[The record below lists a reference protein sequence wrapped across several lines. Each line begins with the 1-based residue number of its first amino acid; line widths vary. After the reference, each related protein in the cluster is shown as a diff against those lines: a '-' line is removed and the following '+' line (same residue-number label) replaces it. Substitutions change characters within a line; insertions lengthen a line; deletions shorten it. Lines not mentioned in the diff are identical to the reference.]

1 LNARLITA
9 VVLSTA
15 VMLAL
20 GAATLLDPV
29 PLGLS
34 AEFFANDT
42 ESGAPAGSVLDTGP
56 STNHL
61 ITTWQRSPPESF
73 SQRWTG
79 AISPLR
85 DGTYRFALD
94 ADTPAALLIDGQ
106 AVTTPIH
113 LDAGGHQ
120 LQLHYAHRGGPI
132 RLNFLWAR
140 DQEPL
145 APVPGWALRPR
156 RIRSVPRLMARAA
169 LDRALALSEW
179 IWVGLLVLAAAAL
192 ARSGLA
198 PARTWLARERA
209 WPSLRWI
216 LAASLVLNLAGIW
229 WGLPGSWVA
238 IELKPHYVLDALSQH
253 FSHGWY
259 DAYPPVQFYL
269 LSAVWSPLLLLSA
282 LDRLTFDGPVAYSA
296 LVVISRLVSIAMAGG
311 FVAAA
316 CMCGSRAFGTRAGL
330 IAAAIVAVT
339 TPFLYYAKTAN
350 VDVPYLFWWAL
361 SMVFYLQLLESGRL
375 RDYVLFAATAALSV
389 CTKDQAYG
397 LYLLA
402 PFVIVAQI
410 WRVERQAGA
419 PRAWL
424 RAVTDRRL
432 VAAAATAGAL
442 FALAH
447 NLLFNADGFMM
458 HVRFITGPGS
468 GAYRVYEPTLSGHL
482 ELLRTTVHLMERSM
496 GWPFFVAGAIG
507 LTLAIATPRLRRM
520 ATWLLVPVVSYYLGF
535 INVILYNYDR
545 FVLPMCFV
553 LAIFGGLACD
563 RLLALGVRCRYQVPS
578 RAAIAGAFVYTLLY
592 AATVDVL
599 MIEDSRYAVE
609 RWMRE
614 HVRPRDLVAISGL
627 HEYLPRIEDYH
638 TEEIGTVAELRQEH
652 PEYVVLNA
660 DYARAVPPETEW
672 GQMIAGLERG
682 TVGYRLIGRFRR
694 ASPWPWLPGGHPDLV
709 GARQETIVFSTLRN
723 INPTIEIF
731 QRER

>member
-1 LNARLITA
+1 LKFRIITA
-9 VVLSTA
+9 VILSTA
-15 VMLAL
+15 AMLAL

-42 ESGAPAGSVLDTGP
+42 ETGTPAVTTIDTRP

-61 ITTWQRSPPESF
+61 FLAWQGSPPESF
-73 SQRWTG
+73 SGRWTG
-79 AISPLR
+79 TVTPLR
-85 DGTYRFALD
+85 DGTYAFALD
-94 ADTPAALLIDGQ
+94 TDAPATLLIDGQ
-106 AVTTPIH
+106 AVTAP
-113 LDAGGHQ
+113 LRLAAGAHQ
-120 LQLHYAHRGGPI
+120 VQLHYAHRGGPI
-132 RLNFLWAR
+132 RLDFLWAR
-140 DQEPL
+140 DHEPL

-156 RIRSVPRLMARAA
+156 KIRSVPRLMARAA

-179 IWVGLLVLAAAAL
+179 VWVGLLVLAAASL

-198 PARTWLARERA
+198 AARSWIARACA

-216 LAASLVLNLAGIW
+216 LAVSLVLNLAGIW

-238 IELKPHYVLDALSQH
+238 IELKPPYILDALSRH

-269 LSAVWSPLLLLSA
+269 LSAAWSPLLILSA
-282 LDRLTFDGPVAYSA
+282 LDRLTFDGPMAYTA

-311 FVAAA
+311 IVAAA
-316 CMCGSRAFGTRAGL
+316 CVCGTRAFGPRAGL

-339 TPFLYYAKTAN
+339 APFLYYAKTAN

-361 SMVFYLQLLESGRL
+361 SMVFYLQLLEAGRL
-375 RDYVLFAATAALSV
+375 RDYVLFAATATLSV

-402 PFVIVAQI
+402 PFVLVEQI
-410 WRVERQAGA
+410 WRVKRQAGI

-424 RAVTDRRL
+424 RALTDRRI
-432 VAAAATAGAL
+432 VAAAATAGVL
-442 FALAH
+442 FALCH
-447 NLLFNADGFMM
+447 NLLFNADGFMA

-468 GAYRVYEPTLSGHL
+468 GAYRVYEPTLAGHL
-482 ELLRTTVHLMERSM
+482 ELLRTTIHLIAISM
-496 GWPFFVAGAIG
+496 GWPFFVAGAMG
-507 LTLAIATPRLRRM
+507 LGLAIATPRLRRT
-520 ATWLLVPVVSYYLGF
+520 AIWLLLPAVSYYVGF
-535 INVILYNYDR
+535 IDVVLYDYDR

-553 LAIFGGLACD
+553 LAIFSGLACD
-563 RLLALGVRCRYQVPS
+563 RLLASGGRYKAPS
-578 RAAIAGAFVYTLLY
+578 RAAVAIAFAYTLLY
-592 AATVDVL
+592 AATVDLL
-599 MIEDSRYAVE
+599 MMQDSRYAVE
-609 RWMRE
+609 RWMGG

-627 HEYLPRIEDYH
+627 HEYLPRIENYH
-638 TEEIGTVAELRQEH
+638 TEDIATVAELRQEH

-660 DYARAVPPETEW
+660 DYGHAVPPETEW
-672 GQMIAGLERG
+672 GQMIGGLEGG
-682 TVGYRLIGRFRR
+682 TVGYRLVGRFRH
-694 ASPWPWLPGGHPDLV
+694 ASPWPWLPGGHPDLM
-709 GARQETIVFSTLRN
+709 GARQDIIVFSTLRN